1 MADLL
6 GLTSISFISIVTFF
20 IAIKYKDITKII
32 IIGLVIRIFLIFL
45 GHYIITL
52 PDSTADMETF
62 EHEAWLISQNGFF
75 DVLNNFEGPSSR
87 FISWI
92 ISIPYSLFGRSMMM
106 AQSLSL
112 FLGICCIVLGWKL
125 AYNIWDKYAAKKVA
139 WTIALF
145 PSLILYSVLVMREV
159 YVSFFLLI
167 ALIGLSNWFKKA
179 NLKWFFI
186 AIIGFVGGIFF
197 HGTVLI
203 DLIIFILA
211 VSISSL
217 KKIFKSLIYLRI
229 SLKALGLLLLFF
241 IILKLY
247 VSNKIVV
254 PYLGNFKSSTNL
266 ERILKQ
272 TDISTRGNA
281 SWPEWTKINS
291 NIELIYKVPIRG
303 LYFIFSPFPWDIK
316 DLKHLIGMFDSF
328 LYMYLSVLILR
339 NIKEIWKDKSLRII
353 FLILLSFITVF
364 GFGVGNFGTG
374 IRHRSKFVV
383 IFILLAAPL
392 IKKLIFIKRIKN
404 IKSANS

>member
-1 MADLL
+1 
-6 GLTSISFISIVTFF
+6 
-20 IAIKYKDITKII
+20 
-32 IIGLVIRIFLIFL
+32 
-45 GHYIITL
+45 
-52 PDSTADMETF
+52 
-62 EHEAWLISQNGFF
+62 
-75 DVLNNFEGPSSR
+75 
-87 FISWI
+87 
-92 ISIPYSLFGRSMMM
+92 MM

-203 DLIIFILA
+203 ALIIFILA